1 MTIQRLQTTL
11 TEVFG
16 SNFVAYYRSHSAHI
30 NVVGRSFYQD
40 HKLLQK
46 IYEYFQDNIDMLGEK
61 LRTIRAMAPDS
72 IGTILDNS
80 LIPDLPTQGDAD
92 DLLQQVLD
100 IMDPLIDQ
108 YHELEMAAN
117 AVDYTDI
124 SNFAQDQIARLA
136 KFRWQLESTLEIE
149 STEQSESDSEDN
161 LD

>member
-1 MTIQRLQTTL
+1 MTIKHLQTTL
-11 TEVFG
+11 QEVFG
-16 SNFVAYYRSHSAHI
+16 SNFVAYWRSHSAHI

-46 IYEYFQDNIDMLGEK
+46 IYEYFQDNIDTLGEK
-61 LRTIRAMAPDS
+61 LRSIRAMAPDS

-80 LIPDLPTQGDAD
+80 MTPDLPTEGDAD

-100 IMDPLIDQ
+100 LMDPLIDQ
-108 YHELEMAAN
+108 YHELEIAAD

-124 SNFAQDQIARLA
+124 SNFAQDQIAQLS
-136 KFRWQLESTLEIE
+136 KFRWMLESTLEIE
-149 STEQSESDSEDN
+149 STEESEEDEED